1 MGQAR
6 SDRRRHRDRSDHRHG
21 GPGRRGRPRGQRAP
35 DRPRRGGG
43 SGACPHDPTEGAP
56 ARRAGVGTDGAGD
69 RGVRSAAARTGRG
82 TRSGD
87 LPGRARRRA
96 GHGHVSTHSR
106 PRLRPDHREWNARPG
121 QRRPRRDRRLPR
133 RTVSE
138 SASPVGSPV
147 PAILELRDIR
157 AGYGP
162 IEVVHG
168 VSLQVAAGSV
178 MALLGPN
185 GGGKTTLLN
194 VCSGTLAPN
203 SGDVFFEG
211 ADVTRMSADDRARN
225 GICTVPEGRG
235 IFPNLTVR
243 ENLLMATQVGVPMV
257 RIEDVAFSQFPQ
269 LSGRRK
275 QMAGTLSG
283 GEQQMLALARAF
295 ATDPKLLL
303 LDELSMGLAPIVV
316 GQLYDKVRQLAEAGL
331 SILLV
336 EQFARTA
343 LPIADS
349 AAVVLQGVVAHRG
362 SPAEMEEA

>member
-1 MGQAR
+1 MN
-6 SDRRRHRDRSDHRHG
+6 
-21 GPGRRGRPRGQRAP
+21 
-35 DRPRRGGG
+35 
-43 SGACPHDPTEGAP
+43 GAP
-56 ARRAGVGTDGAGD
+56 PAVADPRV
-69 RGVRSAAARTGRG
+69 
-82 TRSGD
+82 
-87 LPGRARRRA
+87 LP
-96 GHGHVSTHSR
+96 
-106 PRLRPDHREWNARPG
+106 
-121 QRRPRRDRRLPR
+121 
-133 RTVSE
+133 
-138 SASPVGSPV
+138 
-147 PAILELRDIR
+147 IFELRDIR

-168 VSLQVAAGSV
+168 VSLEVPAGSV

-194 VCSGTLAPN
+194 VCAGTLSASSGEVCFDGAP
-203 SGDVFFEG
+203 
-211 ADVTRMSADDRARN
+211 VTRFSADHRARR

-235 IFPNLTVR
+235 IFPNLSVR
-243 ENLLMATQVGVPMV
+243 ENLLMATQVGVQMDQV
-257 RIEDVAFSQFPQ
+257 EEVTFAQFPQ
-269 LSGRRK
+269 LSGRRR

-316 GQLYDKVRQLAEAGL
+316 GQLYDKVRELAAAGL

-349 AAVVLQGVVAHRG
+349 AAVVLQGVIAHRG
-362 SPAEMEEA
+362 SPAEMEEALSSSYLGG

>member
-1 MGQAR
+1 V
-6 SDRRRHRDRSDHRHG
+6 S
-21 GPGRRGRPRGQRAP
+21 
-35 DRPRRGGG
+35 
-43 SGACPHDPTEGAP
+43 
-56 ARRAGVGTDGAGD
+56 V
-69 RGVRSAAARTGRG
+69 AAAT
-82 TRSGD
+82 D
-87 LPGRARRRA
+87 RAE
-96 GHGHVSTHSR
+96 T
-106 PRLRPDHREWNARPG
+106 
-121 QRRPRRDRRLPR
+121 
-133 RTVSE
+133 
-138 SASPVGSPV
+138 

-168 VSLQVAAGSV
+168 VSLDVATGSV

-194 VCSGTLAPN
+194 ICAGTLATT
-203 SGDVFFEG
+203 GGEVLFEG
-211 ADVTRMSADDRARN
+211 VAVTQTSADDRARR

-243 ENLLMATQVGVPMV
+243 ENLLMATQVGVPMD

-269 LSGRRK
+269 LSGRRR

-295 ATDPKLLL
+295 ATEPKLLL

-343 LPIADS
+343 LPIADN
-349 AAVVLQGVVAHRG
+349 AAVVLQGVIAHRG
-362 SPAEMEEA
+362 SPAEMEEALSTSYLGA